1 MKLPGTE
8 VEMGK
13 RERTAHIY
21 RKKCMVLNYKLKK
34 EHPHPLHFRAG
45 LGAKASEQE
54 ATDNLFTINTKRVQ
68 EKCSRQ
74 SLDLGM

>member
-1 MKLPGTE
+1 VKLSGTE

-45 LGAKASEQE
+45 LGAKA
-54 ATDNLFTINTKRVQ
+54 
-68 EKCSRQ
+68 
-74 SLDLGM
+74 